1 MGINHLVSARDV
13 KHPGSCC
20 LGPSGADPWVTTEL
34 PEQNSTF
41 IKLS

>member
-1 MGINHLVSARDV
+1 MINHLVSARDV
-13 KHPGSCC
+13 KHPESYC
-20 LGPSGADPWVTTEL
+20 LSPSGADPWVTVKL